1 MSGMSKK
8 MSQDITALNG
18 SVKTEKNSPLSIWN
32 ITDLSSTFNVTL
44 GSSGLSRMEPWP
56 HQSLLKGMMGQ
67 SSFLFRFEHFILS
80 ILFVCNKHIDPFEVS
95 FCFLAFLAFPSGIS
109 FIGLFECCHCC
120 LG

>member
-44 GSSGLSRMEPWP
+44 GSSGLRK
-56 HQSLLKGMMGQ
+56 Q
-67 SSFLFRFEHFILS
+67 RYRILS
-80 ILFVCNKHIDPFEVS
+80 LASVWASTRVS
-95 FCFLAFLAFPSGIS
+95 A
-109 FIGLFECCHCC
+109 
-120 LG
+120 